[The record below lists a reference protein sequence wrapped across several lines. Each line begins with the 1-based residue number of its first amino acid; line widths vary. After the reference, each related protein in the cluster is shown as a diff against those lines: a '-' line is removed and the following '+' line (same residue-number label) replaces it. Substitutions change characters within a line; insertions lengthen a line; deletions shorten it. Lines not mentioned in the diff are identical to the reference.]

1 VQDQQHKS
9 GGTFLPL
16 LHEMKEPIVKTSSL
30 NRLSFAAITVCLTT
44 SALHADTAGGLF
56 AARGTG
62 AQSCIAVTEAFKI
75 SAQGARNEIAT
86 WLSGYVSY
94 MNRSTPGY
102 FDVLPIQDTGNFAIV
117 LNAVCQQNPDNLV
130 EGAVWSIVEAL
141 RPLASKDETELL
153 QLQNENG
160 GLSIRMGTL
169 KIVQDFLVFE
179 GFLEERQADGKFGP
193 NTSRALSQF
202 QMANNIEPTGLPEAF
217 TLLAVA
223 QKLQ

>member
-1 VQDQQHKS
+1 VQDQQTES

-16 LHEMKEPIVKTSSL
+16 SHEMKEPNVKTSSL
-30 NRLSFAAITVCLTT
+30 TRLSFAAITLSFAT
-44 SALHADTAGGLF
+44 STLHADTAEGLF

-62 AQSCIAVTEAFKI
+62 AQSCVAVTEAFQI
-75 SAQGARNEIAT
+75 NAQGARNEIAT

-94 MNRSTPGY
+94 MNRSTPGF
-102 FDVLPIQDTGNFAIV
+102 FDVLPIHDTGNLAI
-117 LNAVCQQNPDNLV
+117 LLSAVCQQNSESLV
-130 EGAVWSIVEAL
+130 EGAVWSIVKAL
-141 RPLASKDETELL
+141 RPLALKDETELL

-160 GLSIRMGTL
+160 TLSIRMGTL
-169 KIVQDFLVFE
+169 KKVQDYLVFE
-179 GFLEERQADGKFGP
+179 GLLEERQADGKYGP

-223 QKLQ
+223 QNLQ